1 VSQKTTITI
10 RWISPTTPKNLAQ
23 CEEQIRRE
31 IAELDMDD
39 PMDLIFHT
47 VFTEGSLD
55 GPCVSITPSDDRDCM
70 KCWYDESPEWIEMG
84 PLEEGPF
91 AGKSVEYF
99 DPKSKLKE
107 GDE

>member
-1 VSQKTTITI
+1 MQNQLKL
-10 RWISPTTPKNLAQ
+10 RWISPTTPENLEQ

-47 VFTEGSLD
+47 VFTNGSVE

-70 KCWYDESPEWIEMG
+70 ECWYDPDPEWMSFDMDD
-84 PLEEGPF
+84 GPF
-91 AGKSVEYF
+91 EGKTIEYF
-99 DPKSKLKE
+99 DPARKVKDDGNE
-107 GDE
+107 